1 MWWIPE
7 FTFHIEVHWL
17 YWREAPR
24 HVNTS
29 NETENYYCVI
39 EVSLAETLKYSM
51 TVLFACLV
59 DIFKELNLAMQG
71 PYVTM
76 PKITVKMSAVK
87 LKTNVCTQ
95 HAKQSKLDYLETS
108 NYYLTKS
115 CATVSDF

>member
-1 MWWIPE
+1 M
-7 FTFHIEVHWL
+7 
-17 YWREAPR
+17 

-39 EVSLAETLKYSM
+39 EASLTKTLQYSM
-51 TVLFACLV
+51 TVLFACLG
-59 DIFKELNLAMQG
+59 DIFKELNLAVRG

-87 LKTNVCTQ
+87 LKANVCTQ

-108 NYYLTKS
+108 NYHLTEL
-115 CATVSDF
+115 CYCV